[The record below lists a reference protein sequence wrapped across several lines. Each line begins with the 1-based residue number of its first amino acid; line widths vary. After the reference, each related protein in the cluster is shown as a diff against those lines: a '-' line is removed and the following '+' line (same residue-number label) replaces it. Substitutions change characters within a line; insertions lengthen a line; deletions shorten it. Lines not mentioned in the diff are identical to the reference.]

1 MEEAI
6 KVSIKNLEKW
16 RGIIVEDVMSR
27 DKAILI
33 PQGIDVQSLF
43 AKHSDIIR
51 DLERHHIEWVWIR
64 PQHLSEGVTFE
75 SFSHIFPELDP
86 PLLVISPRF
95 AEVISYQFEVFCKN
109 IQNKRVRREGIRS
122 FLYAGNLLQDEVCQ
136 ASSITLSLFQSD
148 DKEEKKYFIHSI
160 NVALLSGFIAKQL
173 FPHWKDTIKKAIIAG
188 LLHDIGKTLLALP
201 SEEQEK
207 HTVLGEALMR
217 EGGVEDED
225 ILEGVRY
232 HHERW
237 DGRGSCGLKKEEIP
251 LMGRIVAVAN
261 SFDSLSQQN
270 ITTSSQ
276 RLSFVMTNAGVRFDP
291 FIARALVPTLGL
303 YPPGS
308 VVELSDHRKAVVI
321 ETRFRN
327 ILQPR
332 VYIPEEEGTSS
343 KEEKV
348 LDLERVPSLF
358 IRKVCTDVIK
368 KPIENLSNKVVIA
381 PRKGYIYEKYTG

>member
-1 MEEAI
+1 MEETI
-6 KVSIKNLEKW
+6 KVSIKDLEKW

-33 PQGIDVQSLF
+33 PQGTDVQSLF
-43 AKHSDIIR
+43 VKHSDIIR
-51 DLERHHIEWVWIR
+51 DLKRHHIEWVWIR
-64 PQHLSEGVTFE
+64 PQHLLEGVAFE

-136 ASSITLSLFQSD
+136 ASSIPLSLFQSD

-160 NVALLSGFIAKQL
+160 NVALLSGFIVKQL

-207 HTVLGEALMR
+207 HTVLGEALIR

-237 DGRGSCGLKKEEIP
+237 DGRGSCGLKEEEIP

-276 RLSFVMTNAGVRFDP
+276 RLSFVITNAGVRFDP
-291 FIARALVPTLGL
+291 FIVQVLLSTLGL

-332 VYIPEEEGTSS
+332 VYISEEEGASS
-343 KEEKV
+343 KEGKV

-368 KPIENLSNKVVIA
+368 KPIENLSDKVVIA